1 MTNYAVQS
9 RRLGVIGSVVGLLA
23 LVAAVLPH
31 WVVPAMF
38 PPPQSEQVKTD
49 TGQKPRGRFFGR
61 RESVEQQIGTR
72 EERIGDR
79 LSGIFSTA
87 AVSLGLLAIV
97 LAVLSLIFREEK
109 LFAGVSAALGTVA
122 LAIEVAYMLMPFA
135 FFFIVAILFLAWLTT

>member
-1 MTNYAVQS
+1 MTNSAVQS

-49 TGQKPRGRFFGR
+49 TGQKPRGRFFAR
-61 RESVEQQIGTR
+61 RESIEQQIGAR

-122 LAIEVAYMLMPFA
+122 LAIEVAYILMPFA